1 MIFCEDLPDFPYLA
15 GSGAAIRAGEKSAQ
29 IRINPLH
36 ALVVPARVWYN
47 AVLRN
52 VGREASDVNKKL
64 SRLLEP
70 GMGLYFLVLLLFVGV
85 AVWVKQYYVAGAEL
99 LVILLLFVHNRVA
112 SGRRKK
118 ALLHYIQ
125 STTDSLGTA
134 FKTGSP
140 FPMAVI
146 KMSDSEIIW
155 GNASFYQI
163 SGLRDSFLHQKME
176 DVVPRFSTR
185 WLTEGR
191 TECPQDI
198 ELQGRRYRVYGNLIR
213 SEDEHASL
221 LLATLYLADMTE
233 MFNVRDEFIR
243 TRPIVSV
250 ILVDNYDELTN
261 NLPDSAISS
270 LDARI
275 NDRISSWCENLGG
288 LLRKFERNRYL
299 LIFESK
305 DLQRLQEEKFSI
317 LDDIRSITNPSGVA
331 ATLSIGIGKDG
342 SSFQENYAFANLS
355 IEMALSR
362 GGDQAVIKDR
372 YNFNFFGGRTKETE
386 RRTKVKAR
394 VIASSLN
401 ELISQSSQVFIMG
414 HRMADLDALGAAMGL
429 VCICRKRARPVHIV
443 LDQEKNAAKALLT
456 VLQDYP
462 EYDNLFVSGEDA
474 LLAADSKTL
483 LIVVDTNRP
492 DQVESLALL
501 ESVNR
506 VAVIDHHRR
515 AADYIEQ
522 VVLNLHEPFASSAS
536 ELVTEILQYAVEP
549 KEIRI
554 MEAQALLAGLV
565 LDTKNFSVRTGSR
578 TFEAAAFLRRAGA
591 DTVDVKK
598 LFQNDLD
605 DTIARYQIVQAARLY
620 RNEIAI
626 AALEYQAT
634 RTLVAQ
640 AADELLNIKGILT
653 SFVLYQDGDR
663 VVISA
668 RSIGEANVQVI
679 LEPLGGGGNAATAGA
694 QVPGKS
700 VREVLAELV
709 ASIDKFYEG

>member
-1 MIFCEDLPDFPYLA
+1 MIFCEDLPDFPYPA
-15 GSGAAIRAGEKSAQ
+15 CSGAAIRAGEKSAQ

-36 ALVVPARVWYN
+36 ALVVPAIVWYN

-64 SRLLEP
+64 SRLLGP

-243 TRPIVSV
+243 TRPIVTV

-305 DLQRLQEEKFSI
+305 DLPRLQEGKFSI
-317 LDDIRSITNPSGVA
+317 LDDIRAITNPSGVA

-605 DTIARYQIVQAARLY
+605 DTISRYQIVQAARLY